1 MNDQDELVERAELLR
16 TTGRGKL
23 HISGCSHLQ
32 DTDPSQ
38 LIEADGRDRAELELC
53 SECDKEI
60 HGVGRTEY
68 ASLDA
73 AFEALQFPVENRPLM
88 REIAGSVDFSK
99 VWAPQS
105 RSYIGVGH
113 LDRRPAAAYL
123 NRGFV
128 DVRLDE
134 GGYERHEL
142 PAFARA
148 AGGTL
153 RAGPAESPPVTC
165 SACFI
170 QLPASGICDDCA

>member
-1 MNDQDELVERAELLR
+1 MDEQDDLVTHAELIR

-23 HISGCSHLQ
+23 HVRGCSHLQ
-32 DTDPSQ
+32 TTDPSH
-38 LIEADGRDRAELELC
+38 LVAADDRNRAELDLC
-53 SECDKEI
+53 NECDKAV

-73 AFEALQFPVENRPLM
+73 AFEALRFPVENRPLM
-88 REIAGSVDFSK
+88 RDIAGPVDFSK

-105 RSYIGVGH
+105 RSYVGVGH
-113 LDRRPAAAYL
+113 LDGRPAAAYF

-134 GGYERHEL
+134 GGYQRYEM

-148 AGGTL
+148 AGGVVG
-153 RAGPAESPPVTC
+153 AGAAEVPAVMCQTC
-165 SACFI
+165 FL
-170 QLPASGICDDCA
+170 QLPANGVCDDCE